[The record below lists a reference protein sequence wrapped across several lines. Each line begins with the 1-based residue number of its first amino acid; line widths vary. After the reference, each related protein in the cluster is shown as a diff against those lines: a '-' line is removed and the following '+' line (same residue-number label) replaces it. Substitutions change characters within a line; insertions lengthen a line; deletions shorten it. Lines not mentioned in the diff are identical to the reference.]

1 MEYVI
6 LDSISQLTD
15 DHREMIVVCGSH
27 GGYLASKHALAF
39 TPSAVFCS
47 DAGKGK
53 DDAGIKGL
61 KLFDKNR
68 VPAAAVDIWS
78 ARIGDGKDIYE
89 SGTLSSIN
97 KKAQSHG
104 LSEGMTVREA
114 VDILIHS
121 FSQVKY

>member
-1 MEYVI
+1 MSYII
-6 LDSISQLTD
+6 LDSISQLAD
-15 DHREMIVVCGSH
+15 DHRGMIIVSGSH
-27 GGYLASKHALAF
+27 GGLLAAQHALSF
-39 TPSAVFCS
+39 TPTALFCS

-53 DDAGIKGL
+53 DDAGIEGL
-61 KLFDKNR
+61 KLFDENR

-97 KKAQSHG
+97 MEARCHG

-114 VDILIHS
+114 VDILIRS
-121 FSQVKY
+121 FHPEKY

>member
-1 MEYVI
+1 MSYII

-15 DHREMIVVCGSH
+15 DHRKMIVVCGSH
-27 GGYLASKHALAF
+27 CGSSAAEHALYF
-39 TPSAVFCS
+39 VPSALFCS

-53 DDAGIKGL
+53 GNAGIEGL

-89 SGTLSSIN
+89 SGTISSIN
-97 KKAQSHG
+97 MEARIHG

-114 VDILIHS
+114 VSILIRS
-121 FSQVKY
+121 FRQEKF